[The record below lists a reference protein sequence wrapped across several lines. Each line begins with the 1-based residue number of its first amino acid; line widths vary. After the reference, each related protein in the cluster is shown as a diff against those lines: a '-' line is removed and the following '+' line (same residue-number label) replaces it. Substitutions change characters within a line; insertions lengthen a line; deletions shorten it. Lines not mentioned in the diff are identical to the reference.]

1 MVFLGSEVI
10 MTKTLEAVFDGKV
23 FHPNEVIELAPNTR
37 VRLTVETADEAGKKK
52 NSFLQAARS
61 LNLEGPSDWSARLD
75 AYLYGNADSADD

>member
-1 MVFLGSEVI
+1 

-23 FHPNEVIELAPNTR
+23 FHPDEIIELAPNTR

-52 NSFLQAARS
+52 ASFLQTARS

-75 AYLYGNADSADD
+75 DHLYGNTGIADE